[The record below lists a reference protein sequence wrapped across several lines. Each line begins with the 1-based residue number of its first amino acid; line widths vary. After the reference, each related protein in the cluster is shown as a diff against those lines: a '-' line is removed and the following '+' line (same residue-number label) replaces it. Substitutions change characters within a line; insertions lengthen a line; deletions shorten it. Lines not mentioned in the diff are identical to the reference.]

1 MSLVEWGWTEARAA
15 YIPQELASE
24 TRPGRVTA
32 DDRDRW
38 IVRIEDASVPARL
51 VSESKVPMRPV
62 VGDWVL
68 VSPGPTRADPWT
80 VVDVLERDSRLARGA
95 AGTGVTEQVL
105 AANTDVV
112 WVVQGLDTPL
122 NQRRIERYLAVIWE
136 SGAVP
141 ELVLTKGDLCPDVD
155 RVVAEAERVALGVTV
170 RVVSREDPESV
181 AKLRET
187 LRPRA
192 TYALVGPSGVGKS
205 TLVNLLSSTDLAST
219 GQVRGKDSKGRHTTT
234 RRELYQI
241 EGGALLLDTPGVRE
255 LRLWSVEE
263 GLDRVFPDVEEL
275 AEGCRFNDC
284 RHEAEP
290 GCAVLAAEAAGQIG
304 AARLDSYRKLRA
316 EAEYQRR
323 KEDPVAKKAAVSEYK
338 AAMKSLKLHQK
349 YRGDT

>member
-1 MSLVEWGWTEARAA
+1 MSLVEWGWTEERAA
-15 YIPQELASE
+15 YIPQELHSE
-24 TRPGRVTA
+24 SRPARVTA

-38 IVRIEDASVPARL
+38 TVRIEDAWVQARR
-51 VSESKVPMRPV
+51 VSESKVPVRPV

-68 VSPGPTRADPWT
+68 VSPGPTDADPWT
-80 VVDVLERDSRLARGA
+80 VVDVLQRDSRLARGA
-95 AGTGVTEQVL
+95 AGTGATEQVL
-105 AANTDVV
+105 AANIDVV

-122 NQRRIERYLAVIWE
+122 NRRRIERYLAVIWE

-141 ELVLTKGDLCPDVD
+141 EVILTKGDLCSDVD
-155 RVVAEAERVALGVTV
+155 RVRDEAERVALGVTV
-170 RVVSREDPESV
+170 RVVSSEDPQSV
-181 AKLRET
+181 TKLREA

-205 TLVNLLSSTDLAST
+205 TLVNLLSSADLAAT

-263 GLDRVFPDVEEL
+263 GLDRAFPDVEEL
-275 AEGCRFNDC
+275 AEGCRFTDC
-284 RHEAEP
+284 RHEVEP
-290 GCAVLAAEAAGQIG
+290 GCAVLAAEADGRIDAD
-304 AARLDSYRKLRA
+304 RVRSYRKLRA
-316 EAEYQRR
+316 EAEYQRQ
-323 KEDPVAKKAAVSEYK
+323 KEDPIARKAAVSEYK
-338 AAMKSLKLHQK
+338 AAMKSLQLHQK